1 MRKFTIPSGLAHF
14 QFDANLG
21 TIRLRFRLNWLTRFG
36 YYVVDVS
43 QNDKK
48 LTAGRGLHPGI
59 DLLRGLNLDNGT
71 LTLEGSAATPENM
84 GIDNRL
90 VYREEGE

>member
-1 MRKFTIPSGLAHF
+1 MRTLPLQSGLAHF
-14 QFDANLG
+14 QFDAPLS
-21 TIRLRFRLNWLTRFG
+21 TIRLRFRLNWLTNFG

-59 DLLRGLNLDNGT
+59 DLLQGLNLDIGT
-71 LTLEGSAATPENM
+71 LMLEGSAATPENM